1 MIEQKFNR
9 GEVVQCTKSPKAHEL
24 HGVHEVL
31 CGTNKTKALIIQALS
46 HTFRTKEQVLRIE
59 YLLWNKAGY
68 FLAYQDVWHENKRIV
83 RSALR
88 SIDAEP
94 RGAFLLNE
102 NTNDK

>member
-1 MIEQKFNR
+1 MIEQKINH
-9 GEVVQCTKSPKAHEL
+9 GEVVQCTKSPKAYDL

-46 HTFRTKEQVLRIE
+46 HTFLTKEQALRIE

-68 FLAYQDVWHENKRIV
+68 FLAYQYVWQENEHIV
-83 RSALR
+83 RSILQ
-88 SIDAEP
+88 SIDTEP
-94 RGAFLLNE
+94 TGAFLLNK